1 MRKSAKIVDRRRG
14 IQAKQ
19 TAGATAQ
26 RQEHVWHIQGAALCG
41 WKRMSEREITRRWFR
56 S

>member
-1 MRKSAKIVDRRRG
+1 MRKSAKIIDGRRG

-26 RQEHVWHIQGAALCG
+26 SQKHVYRIQGAALCV